1 MRKIKNPWLSKP
13 GYYCF
18 ACSPD
23 NPAGVKMEFYED
35 GDDVVC
41 FWNPQAEYQGWI
53 NTLHGG
59 IQATLMDECAAWVI
73 TRKLQTTGVTSKL
86 EVKYKKPLMTTE
98 PQLTIRARI
107 TDQKRNVVYLHAQIE
122 NSMGEVCS
130 EAEAIYF
137 TAPQE
142 KAKEMGFDGCELE
155 GDEMFF

>member
-1 MRKIKNPWLSKP
+1 MRKIKNPWQAKP

-18 ACSPD
+18 GCSPD

-86 EVKYKKPLMTTE
+86 EVKYKKPS
-98 PQLTIRARI
+98 R
-107 TDQKRNVVYLHAQIE
+107 
-122 NSMGEVCS
+122 SM
-130 EAEAIYF
+130 
-137 TAPQE
+137 
-142 KAKEMGFDGCELE
+142 
-155 GDEMFF
+155 